1 MATPNQS
8 AQNAAPLPAMPFGRP
23 YELMV
28 IFKPGVEVESV
39 DGAIRVVENAVRQLR
54 GKFLKVE
61 KIGRKRLAYE
71 IKKQHEG
78 WIVNI
83 VLQLS
88 ATQVKELRRQ
98 CSLNESILRAVLL
111 QLPKTYDL
119 LRNANV
125 NIVSKRDRALERAQ
139 GAEEGHQRGE
149 RGERGDHRGHGAA
162 AAGAEQDAAE
172 EATA

>member
-1 MATPNQS
+1 VATPNQS

-28 IFKPGVEVESV
+28 VFKPGVEVESV

-98 CSLNESILRAVLL
+98 CALNESILRAVLL

-149 RGERGDHRGHGAA
+149 RGDRGPAAA